1 MCSTVGH
8 KDKKYSLETGVK
20 STFKSADTE
29 EWLDKVWTRPIGYL
43 FAFFSG
49 RYISPPKEYIP
60 DDIKSEFR
68 RRSLSLM
75 TIANILTFNTR
86 AIFLYVLCILDLP
99 WAYFL
104 FEIVIMSALK
114 KYMNWKH
121 ERLCADI
128 INEIK
133 RYN

>member
-1 MCSTVGH
+1 
-8 KDKKYSLETGVK
+8 
-20 STFKSADTE
+20 
-29 EWLDKVWTRPIGYL
+29 
-43 FAFFSG
+43 
-49 RYISPPKEYIP
+49 
-60 DDIKSEFR
+60 
-68 RRSLSLM
+68 M
-75 TIANILTFNTR
+75 TIANNLTFNTR

-104 FEIVIMSALK
+104 FEIVIMSTLK